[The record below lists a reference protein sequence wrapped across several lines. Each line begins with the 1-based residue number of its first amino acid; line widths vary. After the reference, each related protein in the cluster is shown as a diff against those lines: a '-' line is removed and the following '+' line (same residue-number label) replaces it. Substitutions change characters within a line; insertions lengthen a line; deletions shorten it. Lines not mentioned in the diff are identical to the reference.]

1 MAGHKEKSATSSWC
15 TAGLASLSDSKDIY
29 GECCMITILGGQ
41 TNRDYD
47 VGVVR
52 NLFMWTVSLVYSPS
66 YMSAGN
72 SHDEEEE
79 EEEEE
84 EEDGDS
90 TYFPACV
97 VVPSLCVSQQLRY

>member
-1 MAGHKEKSATSSWC
+1 
-15 TAGLASLSDSKDIY
+15 
-29 GECCMITILGGQ
+29 
-41 TNRDYD
+41 

-52 NLFMWTVSLVYSPS
+52 NLFMWTVSLVYSPL

-72 SHDEEEE
+72 SHD
-79 EEEEE
+79 E

-97 VVPSLCVSQQLRY
+97 VVPSLCVSQQLEY